1 MIFKAIRMTLSQIWK
16 CLYENRVLIGLCI
29 AGLLSTVVVFCL
41 ALWLTSDP
49 IGGLAICTF
58 YFIPAIGFVERVHTN
73 YEKLKEK
80 ENANDFND

>member
-1 MIFKAIRMTLSQIWK
+1 MIFKAIRMTLSQIWQ
-16 CLYENRVLIGLCI
+16 CLYENRVIIGLCA

-58 YFIPAIGFVERVHTN
+58 YFIPAVAFVERVHTN

-80 ENANDFND
+80 END